1 MRRLAVLGIT
11 SLAALFSKPA
21 FSDANIKAL
30 YQFASVGVSQEAG
43 SSRVISAL
51 GGEFQGE
58 YEIEKGLLLTA
69 HYSIAMADVSNLML
83 YGYGIGV
90 RYLVLGQ
97 GPILISDGLNEYSYS
112 PSYNLGVTAGM
123 LRRDFD
129 FRAFDK
135 TKEDEIVKGKR
146 AVTQGDFWAPYAG
159 VEVNFALFGNLRG
172 SIGARFGYALFGEL
186 KGVKIDV
193 LSVLV
198 GVEVQL

>member
-1 MRRLAVLGIT
+1 MRRLAVLGFT
-11 SLAALFSKPA
+11 SLAALFAKPA
-21 FSDANIKAL
+21 FGDANIKAL
-30 YQFASVGVSQEAG
+30 YQFASVGVSQLG
-43 SSRVISAL
+43 TSSRISSAL

-58 YEIEKGLLLTA
+58 YEIDKGLLLTA

-112 PSYNLGVTAGM
+112 PGYNLGITAGM

-135 TKEDEIVKGKR
+135 TKEDVLVKGKR
-146 AVTQGDFWAPYAG
+146 PVTQGDFWAPYLG
-159 VEVNFALFGNLRG
+159 VEVNFALVGSLRG
-172 SIGARFGYALFGEL
+172 SVGARFGYALFGEL
-186 KGVKIDV
+186 KSVKIDV
-193 LSVLV
+193 VSVLA